1 MPETPPLS
9 ELLCFAVYSA
19 SHAFTRFYKPLLKEL
34 GLTYPQYL
42 VMIALWAEDDQI
54 VSGLG
59 RQLQLESNTLT
70 PLLKRL
76 EKLGFVARRRD
87 DADERQV
94 RVTLTD
100 EGRALQKRAAA
111 IPDCITDATALSAD
125 ELDRLTAEIVLLRE
139 NLRRAAT

>member
-1 MPETPPLS
+1 MAQTPPLS

-42 VMIALWAEDDQI
+42 VMIALWAEDDQT
-54 VSGLG
+54 VGGLG
-59 RQLQLESNTLT
+59 RQLHLESNTLT

-111 IPDCITDATALSAD
+111 IPDCITKASGLSAD
-125 ELDRLTAEIVLLRE
+125 DLARLTKEIAVLRQ